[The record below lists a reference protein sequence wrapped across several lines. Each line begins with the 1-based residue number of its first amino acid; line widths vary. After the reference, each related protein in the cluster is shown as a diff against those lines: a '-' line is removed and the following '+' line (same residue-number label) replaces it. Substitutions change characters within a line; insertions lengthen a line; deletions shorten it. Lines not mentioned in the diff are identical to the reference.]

1 MFQGVGRHN
10 DSIDIGNLD
19 RWNTSNGTNMRG
31 MFNFFGHD
39 AKSFNFGDISTK
51 TIIRDDGSTYT
62 AWDMSKNLD
71 FSYILGGTG
80 KTATVYNVGDIN
92 TWDTSSGIA
101 YENALECYGGV
112 DTSITSL
119 ALVWDTS
126 NATTMEYMLASLQN
140 IETLDLSLLNTSNVT
155 NMSYM
160 FAYNSKLTN
169 IYVGDGWNT
178 DSVTT
183 SANMFLST
191 TNIPNYNSSIVD
203 KTNAHTGEGG
213 YLKRKPVTFSFTIDG
228 VTYTAEEGM
237 TWATWVDSSYDTRGF
252 VNNGDLIY
260 TNDLTYALVYEVA
273 NDGYTSYSW
282 PYASD
287 LIDSSLVYVTFNEGN
302 EDPQ

>member
-1 MFQGVGRHN
+1 
-10 DSIDIGNLD
+10 
-19 RWNTSNGTNMRG
+19 MRG

-213 YLKRKPVTFSFTIDG
+213 YLQIKSVTFNFTIDG
-228 VTYTAEEGM
+228 VTYTAEQGM
-237 TWATWVDSSYDTRGF
+237 TWGQWVDSSYDTRGF

-260 TNDLTYALVYEVA
+260 TDDLTYALVHEVS
-273 NDGYTSYSW
+273 NDGFTSYSW
-282 PYASD
+282 PAATD
-287 LIDSSLVYVTFNEGN
+287 LIDSSLVYVTINEGN